1 MRKISVSG
9 VLTTDTPPPSAKFWK
24 KQGGVSVKNFFL
36 KEILK
41 KKFPALRAGRKTRG
55 GICS

>member
-1 MRKISVSG
+1 MRKMSVLG
-9 VLTTDTPPPSAKFWK
+9 VLTTDTPSAKFC
-24 KQGGVSVKNFFL
+24 KQQGGGVSVKKFFL
-36 KEILK
+36 KEILE